1 MMNVKERF
9 VTAVDGSEIYLRT
22 WLPENE
28 PHAVVQIAHGMA
40 EHTGMYTEC
49 VEVLLHA
56 GFAVYAHDH
65 RGHGKTVKHGEDYG
79 HYEPNIGWD
88 QVVHDV
94 ILISELI
101 RKEHTCQLFLLGHSM
116 GSFLARRVVQL
127 RGELYDG
134 LLISGTGGN
143 PGLVGKIGYFVATM
157 EMKMRGAKTKSPL
170 LNFLSFGN
178 FNSHFKPKRTEF
190 DWLSSDNEQVDHYI
204 NDPLC
209 GFICTTSFYRELFR
223 GVLTVN
229 KMKEYKKTRKDLPI
243 HIFSGERDPVGN
255 MGKGVQE
262 VYEKYKTCGVKDISI
277 RLYKDGRHEMLHE
290 INRQEVFKDLICWL
304 NGHVK

>member
-9 VTAVDGSEIYLRT
+9 ITAVDGSEIYLRT

-28 PHAVVQIAHGMA
+28 PRAVVQIAHGMA
-40 EHTGMYTEC
+40 EHTGMYTEF
-49 VEVLLHA
+49 VEALLHA

-65 RGHGKTVKHGEDYG
+65 RGHGKTVKHEEDYG

-88 QVVHDV
+88 KVVHDV

-116 GSFLARRVVQL
+116 GSFLARRAVQL
-127 RGELYDG
+127 HGELYDG

-143 PGLVGKIGYFVATM
+143 PSLLGKIGYFVATM
-157 EMKMRGAKTKSPL
+157 EMKMRGEKTKSPL

-190 DWLSSDNEQVDHYI
+190 DWLSSDDEQVDRYI
-204 NDPLC
+204 DDSLC

-229 KMKEYKKTRKDLPI
+229 KMEEYEKTRKDLPI
-243 HIFSGERDPVGN
+243 YIFSGDRDPVGN

-277 RLYKDGRHEMLHE
+277 RLYKDGRHEMFHE
-290 INRQEVFKDLICWL
+290 VNRQEVFQDLICWL
-304 NGHVK
+304 NRRMK